1 MKSLVKNI
9 VIAAEFVIIAVLLA
23 AVIRLYPEKRN
34 AVETALLYLILII
47 PLIMRI

>member
-34 AVETALLYLILII
+34 AVETAASAPEECL
-47 PLIMRI
+47 

>member
-23 AVIRLYPEKRN
+23 AVIRYTLKKETLWKRR
-34 AVETALLYLILII
+34 LLYLILII

>member
-34 AVETALLYLILII
+34 AVKRRLLYLILII

>member
-23 AVIRLYPEKRN
+23 AVIRLYPEKKKRCGN
-34 AVETALLYLILII
+34 GGFCT
-47 PLIMRI
+47 